1 MQVALADDTIQPTH
15 SFESQWTAF
24 ADTLSAR
31 YLLAMALVVLA
42 LAMTLVLQHFEQDRP
57 TLFLFFAAIVA
68 AAWFGGVGPGCFA
81 VAASI
86 PAGIYFYS
94 AALHEY
100 TINLDN
106 VVLFLFFGA
115 CAMAG
120 GFLSSRQRHAEE
132 GLQRAHRE
140 LQIKARELES
150 MNATLLSEIAVRR
163 RAELA
168 LQDSQSELARVAR
181 LTTMGELAA
190 SIAHEINQPLAA
202 VVTTAE
208 SCQRWLERE
217 HPDIDRARAAAR
229 RIVRDGNRASEVVR
243 RIRAMVR
250 KALPERTTL
259 NVNTVIQDALS
270 LMEPDLRKNGVVVR
284 TALVDKLPCMQGDR
298 TLLQQVFV
306 NLITNAM
313 ESMTLVDS
321 GNTLLQIDSAWQ
333 LDGTVAV
340 NVRDSGAGI
349 ADDARE
355 RLFDAFVTTKK
366 NGMGLGLSICR
377 SIVEAHG
384 GSLSATTASPHGAV
398 FHVTLSQSGA

>member
-1 MQVALADDTIQPTH
+1 MQVALADETRGPTYP
-15 SFESQWTAF
+15 FGIRWPFF

-31 YLLAMALVVLA
+31 YLIALSFVVLA

-68 AAWFGGVGPGCFA
+68 AAWFGGVGPGCFS

-86 PAGIYFYS
+86 PAGVYFYS
-94 AALHEY
+94 TALHEY

-106 VVLFLFFGA
+106 AVLFVFFGA

-120 GFLSSRQRHAEE
+120 GFLSSRQRQAEE
-132 GLQRAHRE
+132 GLQRTHRE
-140 LQIKARELES
+140 LQVKARELES
-150 MNATLLSEIAVRR
+150 MNATLLSEIGERR
-163 RAELA
+163 RAEQA

-190 SIAHEINQPLAA
+190 SIAHELNQPLAA

-208 SCQRWLERE
+208 TCLRWLERE
-217 HPDIDRARAAAR
+217 LPDVDHARAAAR

-250 KALPERTTL
+250 NALPERSAL
-259 NVNTVIQDALS
+259 DINSIIRDALS
-270 LMEPDLRKNGVVVR
+270 LMEADLRKCGVVVHA
-284 TALVDKLPCMQGDR
+284 ALAADIAMMQGDR

-313 ESMTLVDS
+313 ESMTLTS
-321 GNTLLQIDSAWQ
+321 GGQRVLQIESKRQ
-333 LDGTVAV
+333 SDGTIAV
-340 NVRDSGAGI
+340 DVRDSGAGI

-355 RLFDAFVTTKK
+355 RLFDPFVTTKK
-366 NGMGLGLSICR
+366 HGMGLGLSICR
-377 SIVEAHG
+377 SIVDAHG
-384 GSLSATTASPHGAV
+384 GKLSAAAAFPQGAV
-398 FHVTLSQSGA
+398 FHVTLSQSGV

>member
-1 MQVALADDTIQPTH
+1 MQVARVVETMRSTRPFQSRWA
-15 SFESQWTAF
+15 SF

-31 YLLAMALVVLA
+31 YLLALAFIVLA

-81 VAASI
+81 VAVSI

-106 VVLFLFFGA
+106 AVLFLFFSA

-120 GFLSSRQRHAEE
+120 GFLSSRQRQAEE
-132 GLQRAHRE
+132 GLQRTHRE

-150 MNATLLSEIAVRR
+150 MNRTLLSEIAERR
-163 RAELA
+163 RAEQA

-190 SIAHEINQPLAA
+190 SIAHELNQPLAA

-208 SCQRWLERE
+208 TCLRWLERE
-217 HPDIDRARAAAR
+217 LPDVDHARAAAR

-250 KALPERTTL
+250 KALPERTAL
-259 NVNTVIQDALS
+259 NINAIIQDALA
-270 LMEPDLRKNGVVVR
+270 LMEADLRKSGVVVR
-284 TALVDKLPCMQGDR
+284 AALADDMPNMQGDR

-313 ESMTLVDS
+313 ESMALVD
-321 GNTLLQIDSAWQ
+321 GEHRLLQIESVRQ
-333 LDGTVAV
+333 SNETVAID
-340 NVRDSGAGI
+340 VRDSGAGI
-349 ADDARE
+349 ADDTRE

-384 GSLSATTASPHGAV
+384 GSLSAATASPHGAV
-398 FHVTLSQSGA
+398 FHITLSQCGA